1 VIRKELEK
9 KLKYISENYKNYEK
23 KKTSERERERAL
35 ERKTNL
41 TK

>member
-23 KKTSERERERAL
+23 KKTSERERES

>member
-23 KKTSERERERAL
+23 KKTSERERERAK
-35 ERKTNL
+35 ERL
-41 TK
+41 I